1 MHGYIF
7 IVKGD
12 IRKGETPEIDAD
24 ELFEYMSSRWPG
36 IDYINDDEYG
46 REDVESIVEAYEEAE
61 AYPEINHGKITVTK
75 DSRENRER
83 KQILKI
89 KEHAEMLND
98 GVHDNWYTKYVLKAI
113 LNEMPYDAYV
123 AWKSAYDTIHAETLF
138 SFLLHGA
145 ELGGPVNGEFE
156 IVDVLDYH
164 Y

>member
-36 IDYINDDEYG
+36 IDYVNDDEYG
-46 REDVESIVEAYEEAE
+46 QEDMESIVEAYEEE
-61 AYPEINHGKITVTK
+61 NLYPEFSHGKITVTK
-75 DSRENRER
+75 DSREKRE
-83 KQILKI
+83 KEHFMGI
-89 KEHAEMLND
+89 KEHADMLND
-98 GVHDNWYTKYVLKAI
+98 GVHDNWHTKRVLRDI
-113 LNEMPYDAYV
+113 LNEMPYESYV
-123 AWKSAYDTIHAETLF
+123 AWKSVYDAIHAETLY

-145 ELGGPVNGEFE
+145 VLGGGANGEFE